1 MALSKNDLDLLA
13 CMYDKGIIIAKH
25 RPVEAIA
32 KFCRDWTPKVLKRQL
47 NRLAGKSYVNR
58 VKTKSF
64 SLTKDGVV
72 EAKRHLGIE

>member
-1 MALSKNDLDLLA
+1 MALSTNDFALLA
-13 CMYDKGIIIAKH
+13 CMFDKGIINKKH

-32 KFCRDWTPKVLKRQL
+32 RFCHGWTPKILKRQL
-47 NRLAGKSYVNR
+47 TRLATKGYVNR

-64 SLTKDGVV
+64 SLTSEGVL